1 MTGGRARSGGSR
13 PGVRK
18 SRRSIPERV
27 EISDIK
33 AKLEQ
38 IRGDA
43 DTKVEAARSRLVA
56 AAGVGGLIAVVL
68 AFWLGKRRGRRKATW
83 VEIRRL

>member
-1 MTGGRARSGGSR
+1 LGKSHSAH
-13 PGVRK
+13 RK
-18 SRRSIPERV
+18 SRAGTPERV

-33 AKLEQ
+33 AKLDQ

-43 DTKVEAARSRLVA
+43 DTKVEAARSKL
-56 AAGVGGLIAVVL
+56 AAGAGGAALIAIVV